1 MPLSSFPLVH
11 LMTRLARAGSRVS
24 LVCMALGA
32 ALHAPVS
39 IAEDTE
45 ERVLEALP
53 LAEIQ
58 AFGEMFERIKRAYV
72 EDIED
77 ATLLKHAMRGMIDQL
92 DPHSAYLDKA
102 AFSRLQDSSEGR
114 FGGVGIELGLRD
126 GRLVVV
132 TPIDGTPA
140 SKAGLEPGDTIVSID
155 GTPADNL
162 TLQDA
167 SDLIRGDPGSELDI
181 TVIHRTDQAPRT
193 VTLVRDDLATRSVS
207 HDWLAP
213 GYGLLRISQFQQPTA
228 RQARQAIAE
237 MKKKD
242 LLGLVLDLRN
252 NPGGLL
258 QSAVDIADLFLNEG
272 LVVSTEGR
280 MANAQVSFQASA
292 DTLAHEV
299 PLVVLINRGS
309 ASAAE
314 IVAGALQDQRRAV
327 LIGSSTFGKGSVQQV
342 IPLGN
347 GEGLKLTTALYFTP
361 SGRSIQAQ
369 GVEPDV
375 SVMRGRVEIEFD
387 SPGFREADLAGHLG
401 NREPAP
407 DPTSMSSRLSEDYQL
422 GEALNLLKALNVI
435 RQRDQSTAD

>member
-45 ERVLEALP
+45 ERAFEALP

>member
-45 ERVLEALP
+45 ERALEALP

-258 QSAVDIADLFLNEG
+258 QSAVDVADLFLNEG

-292 DTLAHEV
+292 DTPAHEV